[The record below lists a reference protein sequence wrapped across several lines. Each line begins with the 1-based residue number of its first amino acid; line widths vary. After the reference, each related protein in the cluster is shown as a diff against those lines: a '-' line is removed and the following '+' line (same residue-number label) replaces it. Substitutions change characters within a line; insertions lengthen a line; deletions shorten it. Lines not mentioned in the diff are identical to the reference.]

1 MNSTAVYCRAF
12 DTNILTSGL
21 TNIKMHY
28 SSTVSMQCPSHKL
41 IAGVEAL
48 KETRN
53 LNTKRVSY
61 PKVRNHEANGWRRHD
76 HTGLQLLRDWA
87 GG

>member
-41 IAGVEAL
+41 ITWVEAL
-48 KETRN
+48 QEAQN

-61 PKVRNHEANGWRRHD
+61 PKVQNLKANGWRRHY
-76 HTGLQLLRDWA
+76 HTGLQQFCDR
-87 GG
+87 GGD